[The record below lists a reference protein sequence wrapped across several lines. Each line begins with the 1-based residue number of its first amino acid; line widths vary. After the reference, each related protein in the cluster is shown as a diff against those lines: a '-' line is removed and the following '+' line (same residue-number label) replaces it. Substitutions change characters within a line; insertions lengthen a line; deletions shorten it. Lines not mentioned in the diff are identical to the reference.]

1 MRLNSY
7 DGDDGD
13 DDDDCV
19 GVDVDDDINDGDD
32 DASCAT
38 LALRSCIIT
47 AGCRPTHAISI
58 SYHDHHHNHR
68 KHPHRVDLSLRFI
81 MVRAI
86 ILFVRQYS

>member
-7 DGDDGD
+7 DGGDGDDGD

-19 GVDVDDDINDGDD
+19 GVDVDDDISDGDD

-47 AGCRPTHAISI
+47 AGRRPTHAISI
-58 SYHDHHHNHR
+58 F
-68 KHPHRVDLSLRFI
+68 FI
-81 MVRAI
+81 I
-86 ILFVRQYS
+86 IIIGSILIMLI

>member
-7 DGDDGD
+7 DGGDGDDGD

-19 GVDVDDDINDGDD
+19 GVGDDISDGDD

-47 AGCRPTHAISI
+47 AGRRPTHAIAFS
-58 SYHDHHHNHR
+58 SSS
-68 KHPHRVDLSLRFI
+68 SLYIVVTI
-81 MVRAI
+81 MVIMNSGTSA
-86 ILFVRQYS
+86 